1 MWEKKAQR
9 TGGKLSG
16 EVQVS
21 RDILR
26 RRMDK
31 NMIQR
36 VAQHSRGATCMYIRI
51 IYPRLCEF
59 PKLAVCEGQG
69 S

>member
-1 MWEKKAQR
+1 MWEKKAQK

-36 VAQHSRGATCMYIRI
+36 VVQHSRGATCISALSILDYAS
-51 IYPRLCEF
+51 F
-59 PKLAVCEGQG
+59 Q